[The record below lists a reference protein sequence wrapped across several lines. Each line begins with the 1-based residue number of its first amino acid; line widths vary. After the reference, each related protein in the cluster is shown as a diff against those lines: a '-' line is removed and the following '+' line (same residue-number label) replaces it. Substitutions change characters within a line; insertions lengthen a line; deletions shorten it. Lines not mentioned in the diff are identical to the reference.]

1 MTRSTASLAVLFV
14 VAIGALVGAS
24 WLAHDAEQRV
34 LRAQDTLLDC
44 RRLAGQIL
52 ARRDAPETA
61 ADNRAGED
69 ELAKRFEA
77 WSRGADLEAN
87 QLERIDPVSPRRLGD
102 TDYLIE
108 GADIE
113 LAGVTLSQLAEL
125 AQSVARED
133 PRLRVSRLRLTS
145 PRSASVEGGGP
156 ERWRVELALTYLR
169 HSPKSNRRR

>member
-1 MTRSTASLAVLFV
+1 MTVSRSTTYLAVLFV
-14 VAIGALVGAS
+14 VAIGALAGAS
-24 WLAHDAEQRV
+24 WWAYDVQQRV
-34 LRAQDTLLDC
+34 LRAQDTLFDC

-52 ARRDAPETA
+52 ARREAPETA
-61 ADNRAGED
+61 ADNRTGED

-77 WSRGADLEAN
+77 WSRGAGLDAN
-87 QLERIDPVSPRRLGD
+87 QVERIDPVSPRRPGD

-113 LAGVTLSQLAEL
+113 LARVTLPQLAEL
-125 AQSVARED
+125 AQSIARED

-145 PRSASVEGGGP
+145 PRSATEEGQ

-169 HSPKSNRRR
+169 HSPKSSRRR